1 MKNFYSGLAQA
12 VDPQVV
18 EFAATKLSDGY
29 QKYAK
34 NKKHKEKKKDEG
46 NTQEDDQGDIDIE
59 T

>member
-1 MKNFYSGLAQA
+1 MNSFYSGLAQA

-18 EFAATKLSDGY
+18 EFAASKLTDGY
-29 QKYAK
+29 KKYTK

-46 NTQEDDQGDIDIE
+46 NTKEDDQGDIDIE